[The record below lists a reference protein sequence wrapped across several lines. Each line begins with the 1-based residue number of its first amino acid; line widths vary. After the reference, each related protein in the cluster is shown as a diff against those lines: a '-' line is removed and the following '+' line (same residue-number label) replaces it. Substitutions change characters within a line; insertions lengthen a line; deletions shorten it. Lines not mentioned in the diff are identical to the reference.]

1 MKIRYIKIV
10 SNNMT
15 EFKFIFHKN
24 KLRIKSL
31 IIDTSVQNYCP
42 VKQLQISEAAY
53 KLQKSICQIL
63 LSNIDDEN
71 LQKNIENLRD
81 NTVKLFNVVFS
92 IDINL
97 IIGPSIVFELNDSL
111 QIGTVNPEVFN
122 KIGFFSE
129 VSSCDMKNKSIYCR
143 EFMFNIN

>member
-1 MKIRYIKIV
+1 MKIKHIKII
-10 SNNMT
+10 SNNTT
-15 EFKFIFHKN
+15 EFKFIFHKD
-24 KLRIKSL
+24 KLQIKSL
-31 IIDTSVQNYCP
+31 IIDPSVQNYNP

-63 LSNIDDEN
+63 LTNIDNEN
-71 LQKNIENLRD
+71 LQKNIDSLRY
-81 NTVKLFNVVFS
+81 NTVKLFKILFS

-111 QIGTVNPEVFN
+111 KIENVNPEVFN
-122 KIGFFSE
+122 KIDFFSE
-129 VSSCDMKNKSIYCR
+129 VSSCDVKSKSIYCR

>member
-1 MKIRYIKIV
+1 MKIKHIKIV
-10 SNNMT
+10 SNNTT
-15 EFKFIFHKN
+15 EFKFIFHKD
-24 KLRIKSL
+24 KFRIKSL
-31 IIDTSVQNYCP
+31 IIDPSVQNYSP

-53 KLQKSICQIL
+53 KLQKSIYQIL
-63 LSNIDDEN
+63 LSKIDNES
-71 LQKNIENLRD
+71 LQKNIDSLRD
-81 NTVKLFNVVFS
+81 NTVRLFNVVFS

-122 KIGFFSE
+122 KIEFFSE

-143 EFMFNIN
+143 EFMFKIN

>member
-1 MKIRYIKIV
+1 MKIKHIKIV
-10 SNNMT
+10 SNNTT
-15 EFKFIFHKN
+15 EFKFIFHKD
-24 KLRIKSL
+24 KFRIKSL
-31 IIDTSVQNYCP
+31 IIDPSVQNYSP

-63 LSNIDDEN
+63 LSKIDNES
-71 LQKNIENLRD
+71 LQKNIDSLRD
-81 NTVKLFNVVFS
+81 NTVRLFNVVFS

-122 KIGFFSE
+122 KIEFFSE

>member
-1 MKIRYIKIV
+1 MKIKHIKII
-10 SNNMT
+10 SNNTT
-15 EFKFIFHKN
+15 EFKFIFHKD
-24 KLRIKSL
+24 KLQIKSL
-31 IIDTSVQNYCP
+31 IIDPSVQNYSP
-42 VKQLQISEAAY
+42 VKQLQISETAY

-63 LSNIDDEN
+63 LSKIDNES
-71 LQKNIENLRD
+71 LQKNIDSLRD
-81 NTVKLFNVVFS
+81 NTVRLFNVVFS

-122 KIGFFSE
+122 KIEFFSE

>member
-1 MKIRYIKIV
+1 MKIKHIKIV
-10 SNNMT
+10 SNNTT
-15 EFKFIFHKN
+15 EFKFIFHKD
-24 KLRIKSL
+24 KFRIKSL
-31 IIDTSVQNYCP
+31 IIDPSVQNYSP

-63 LSNIDDEN
+63 LSKIDNES
-71 LQKNIENLRD
+71 LQKNIDSLRD
-81 NTVKLFNVVFS
+81 NTVRLFNVVFS

-122 KIGFFSE
+122 KIEFFSE

-143 EFMFNIN
+143 EFMFKIN